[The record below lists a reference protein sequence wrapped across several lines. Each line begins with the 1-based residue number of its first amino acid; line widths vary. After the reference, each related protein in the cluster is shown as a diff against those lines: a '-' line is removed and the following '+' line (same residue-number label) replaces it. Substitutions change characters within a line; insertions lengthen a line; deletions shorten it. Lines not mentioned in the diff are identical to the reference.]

1 MPKIKKVKPVKP
13 VHIKDPKK
21 VLAGKA
27 RAAKSLRVGGK
38 FTSNEFLEKIKID
51 AESVGAK
58 DAYKF
63 FLQNENEYAALYNT
77 PMLTASKDITDLKKV
92 IVNYNGTIF
101 KNNKEVKKATAIK
114 SLVSLNQYLKIEH
127 NVVACWAQIEMSLAG
142 KLNINV
148 PSIAMIEKRIED
160 GEDIES
166 IMEDY
171 DYTIISS
178 NPDAE

>member
-1 MPKIKKVKPVKP
+1 
-13 VHIKDPKK
+13 
-21 VLAGKA
+21 
-27 RAAKSLRVGGK
+27 
-38 FTSNEFLEKIKID
+38 
-51 AESVGAK
+51 
-58 DAYKF
+58 
-63 FLQNENEYAALYNT
+63 
-77 PMLTASKDITDLKKV
+77 MLTASKDITDLKKV